1 MENEKEDIIFE
12 SKVTPETLQEL
23 MSYMNNDEDFK
34 IELTPDMRAHLE
46 SELSLAVL
54 LVLESFADEYLE
66 DQLPKL
72 KAL

>member
-12 SKVTPETLQEL
+12 SKVTPETLQDL
-23 MSYMNNDEDFK
+23 MSYMNDDEEFK

-46 SELSLAVL
+46 SALSHAVL

-66 DQLPKL
+66 N
-72 KAL
+72 